1 MLLQYLDNP
10 LLLFASVVA
19 LALAISVHEFA
30 HALAADKLGDLTPR
44 YQGRLTLSPLA
55 HLDLVGTL
63 MILLAGFGWGKPV
76 QFNPWGLKNPRRDSA
91 LISIAGPVSNFAT
104 ALLLAIAYKFVPS
117 PGNLFLL
124 PIIILNINLGLFN
137 LIPIAP
143 LDGFKVIEG
152 LLPKALALQWRGL
165 ERYGFLF
172 LIFLIFPIFGASLIG
187 SVLLPVQ
194 RSVLELLLR

>member
-1 MLLQYLDNP
+1 MLLQGLDNP
-10 LLLFASVVA
+10 LFLFATLVA
-19 LALAISVHEFA
+19 LMVAISVHEFA
-30 HALAADKLGDLTPR
+30 HALVADKLGDLTPR

-55 HLDLVGTL
+55 HLDLVGTV

-91 LISIAGPVSNFAT
+91 LISIAGPISNFAT
-104 ALLLAIAYKFVPS
+104 AILLAIVYKFVPS
-117 PGNLFLL
+117 PGNLFLV

-143 LDGFKVIEG
+143 LDGFKVVEG
-152 LLPKALALQWRGL
+152 LLPRGLSHQWRSL

-172 LIFLIFPIFGASLIG
+172 LIFLIFPVFGASLI
-187 SVLLPVQ
+187 SSLLLPIQ
-194 RSVLELLLR
+194 RSVLELLLG